1 MIDWSLYANDLAA
14 QVADAHD
21 LDGNQQSDLA
31 SELGAAIDDYLAG
44 LPSAQQQGSDRG

>member
-21 LDGNQQSDLA
+21 LDGNQQADLA

-44 LPSAQQQGSDRG
+44 LDVAQQQEGER